1 MKNKFIAFLLAF
13 VMVFGMVFNA
23 FAEEDIFTGL
33 SSQADETEEYAC
45 NCEYPPESGNIADH
59 NDSCV
64 RKTYIKSLIEGQTA
78 EEIYAAWDTYDD
90 ALRTDLLIMLQLWD
104 STKYEALT
112 QLIQADQTSERE
124 ITVGG
129 TCIQVSG
136 VIPETVSLWAETVED
151 DQYADAMFEA
161 YGDSFTAIRAF
172 DIKLLAENASEWQP
186 DNGQTVTVSL
196 DAESR
201 GMQES
206 EEFYVIHLHND
217 ATRILGP
224 FMVENGISAFETD
237 GFSIFV
243 LASGNTTL
251 GAEARKD
258 FLTMN
263 PGNAFGKERSYYVMP
278 GTTITFYAP
287 EGKSIA
293 WTPQSTNDLNLQSSN
308 GSVYVVTVSPTAAV
322 GSKSVIQAN
331 SCSATITVSS
341 KETIVNMA
349 LTDNGVNNMS
359 GLYFTCLTDPH
370 NGLPAEPGVN
380 TRTFKIIR
388 SNYTIHIANGSNT
401 GYTSF
406 SGGTNPAQFIDASIA
421 NALEFVTNADGTC
434 TLGLVDYTG
443 KEIKKYLKN
452 INFYT
457 ALQKLAAAGSV
468 YAVDGIKITSNNY
481 SGYTLIPY
489 VLKLQTVSGFS
500 WNLDCYIVPNSN
512 FAVLSYNFNMPVDRY
527 ISDAYT
533 VPSPFTSIYNVNT
546 KQWQYAAVDRVFQ
559 VNGQYNLYDNTGN
572 TYYPYIFKGWATSA
586 SGNVVYN
593 PGDQVYVD
601 KDMTLYAVW
610 VEATADLTVT
620 KSGCNEALD
629 ADQAFLFQ
637 ITDENGKLITEITV
651 HGNGSTTI
659 KGLKAG
665 RKYTVTELTDWSWR
679 YEFCSWQFVSD
690 DAADTKGSTN
700 HAAVTLG
707 TSGNTITFTNT
718 RDEVKWLDGDT
729 CRDNLFNKN

>member
-1 MKNKFIAFLLAF
+1 M
-13 VMVFGMVFNA
+13 
-23 FAEEDIFTGL
+23 AEWRLIRQG
-33 SSQADETEEYAC
+33 AD
-45 NCEYPPESGNIADH
+45 
-59 NDSCV
+59 
-64 RKTYIKSLIEGQTA
+64 
-78 EEIYAAWDTYDD
+78 
-90 ALRTDLLIMLQLWD
+90 
-104 STKYEALT
+104 YEALSSEYGVNPVVLRIMRNRGIT
-112 QLIQADQTSERE
+112 EKEQIEEYLHGDIQDCDITDGFVDMDVAITYLDDLRNTGHRIRIIGDYDIDGVCSTAILYKGLEALGLKADYA
-124 ITVGG
+124 
-129 TCIQVSG
+129 
-136 VIPETVSLWAETVED
+136 IPHRILDGYGINVSLVE
-151 DQYADAMFEA
+151 
-161 YGDSFTAIRAF
+161 RAF
-172 DIKLLAENASEWQP
+172 ED
-186 DNGQTVTVSL
+186 GVQTIITC
-196 DAESR
+196 D
-201 GMQES
+201 
-206 EEFYVIHLHND
+206 
-217 ATRILGP
+217 
-224 FMVENGISAFETD
+224 NGISAFETD